1 MIRGCATGGCRSA
14 GPAGSRSTATLRVVG
29 EERIFAIGDGS
40 VIVDNPLPQLAQPAL
55 QMGKFAAEQIA
66 RLHRGLETETFHY
79 RDKGTMATIGRGDA
93 VLQMPIG
100 LKLKGV
106 IAWIGWIVLHLVY
119 PARRAQP
126 GPDVDQP
133 RVPVRRPAPLQRDRR
148 RRDGDAEAAGDEC
161 QGRTAGRC
169 IASAP
174 EPFAAGLGRRCRGRS
189 AL

>member
-1 MIRGCATGGCRSA
+1 M
-14 GPAGSRSTATLRVVG
+14 
-29 EERIFAIGDGS
+29 
-40 VIVDNPLPQLAQPAL
+40 IVDNPLPQLAQPAI

-106 IAWIGWIVLHLVY
+106 VAWLGWIVLHLVL
-119 PARRAQP
+119 PARRPQP

-133 RVPVRRPAPLQRDRR
+133 RLPLPRPAPLATRS
-148 RRDGDAEAAGDEC
+148 
-161 QGRTAGRC
+161 
-169 IASAP
+169 SAT
-174 EPFAAGLGRRCRGRS
+174 
-189 AL
+189 